1 MKSGIQIGIGHM
13 LQSNCFEDAVDI
25 WHTSGLIKSLLEKIS
40 KSDLLKHSKFQAD
53 IGMTDYV
60 SLIPLHE
67 FLGMDLDM
75 YNVFISNTKKFYSLS
90 FFLKR
95 LHINKIL
102 KQNLSKHHIEI
113 CSIRKLIHRILI
125 LITFESNK
133 DIITLMHLCN
143 LQISMIESIIK

>member
-75 YNVFISNTKKFYSLS
+75 YTFINEEIIMADISFPIDKAMDETGVVDTAEEYLKK
-90 FFLKR
+90 
-95 LHINKIL
+95 
-102 KQNLSKHHIEI
+102 
-113 CSIRKLIHRILI
+113 
-125 LITFESNK
+125 NK
-133 DIITLMHLCN
+133 DN
-143 LQISMIESIIK
+143 KSE